1 MNASINLGTVLR
13 HTFRIYTGNALVLLT
28 ASILMNAVV
37 ALDRTLPK
45 SHPELDVVV
54 FIVDLVVI
62 ALFVGVV
69 VLLVADVWGGG
80 PRRSARD
87 LLRGAWSA
95 LGRLLLVGVL
105 VGVTIGFISSI
116 ATLIVFAIIAG
127 ALLSAGAGLVGLII
141 DAFTIPIMLVVPEL
155 FLLTI
160 WSVVMVVA
168 VLERPGGLRA
178 FGRSRELVRGN
189 GWRVFALILVLAFPI
204 GLATGALE
212 RAVDPTG
219 SGAVIAVRLL
229 MLSLIAPIPA
239 LAATSLYFE
248 LRRAEPSRA
257 STGLTPE
264 PTEPIPMGAL
274 PPSPLAL
281 SAHELVDR

>member
-1 MNASINLGTVLR
+1 MNASISLRTVLR
-13 HTFRIYTGNALVLLT
+13 RTFGIYAGNALVLLT
-28 ASILMNAVV
+28 ASGLMSAIV
-37 ALDRTLPK
+37 ALDRALSRRYTA
-45 SHPELDVVV
+45 LDVVV

-62 ALFVGVV
+62 ALFVGAV

-80 PRRSARD
+80 PCRSARA

-105 VGVTIGFISSI
+105 AGVTIGFISSI
-116 ATLIVFAIIAG
+116 ATLIVFAIVAG
-127 ALLSAGAGLVGLII
+127 ALLTAGAGFVGLMIGV
-141 DAFTIPIMLVVPEL
+141 FTIPIMLVVPEL

-189 GWRVFALILVLAFPI
+189 GWRVLLLILVLAIP
-204 GLATGALE
+204 LAIAAGAIA
-212 RAVDPTG
+212 RAAGPTG
-219 SGAVIAVRLL
+219 SWAAAVVQLLAVTV
-229 MLSLIAPIPA
+229 IAPIPV

-248 LRRAEPSRA
+248 LRRVEPSA
-257 STGLTPE
+257 APADLTLGPVGPVA
-264 PTEPIPMGAL
+264 PTSRRL
-274 PPSPLAL
+274 Q
-281 SAHELVDR
+281 V